1 MKTATLFTNTNTN
14 NTFSTV
20 KPNQTKPNQTKNIFS
35 PFQSNGEKSTTM
47 RYQHQ
52 KQLPTVHKP
61 YIPKPPPKEATKTKT
76 KKKIKKKTKKK
87 IKKKTKIKK
96 QTMEARRL
104 DQYPIDLDLEIF
116 DPYFLPQLEP
126 EYKPIIIDIKKPHQE
141 DNILIPKHT
150 DNLITRLWIKE
161 YELTQCT
168 IRKARLV
175 ELIQSIRSVYKKN
188 NPFFQK

>member
-1 MKTATLFTNTNTN
+1 MER
-14 NTFSTV
+14 
-20 KPNQTKPNQTKNIFS
+20 NQ
-35 PFQSNGEKSTTM
+35 TTM

-61 YIPKPPPKEATKTKT
+61 YIPKPPPKEATKTK
-76 KKKIKKKTKKK
+76 KKIKKKTKTKRK
-87 IKKKTKIKK
+87 NKT

-116 DPYFLPQLEP
+116 DPYFLQNLEP
-126 EYKPIIIDIKKPHQE
+126 EYKPIIIDIQEETYQEEPHQE

-161 YELTQCT
+161 YELSQCT

-175 ELIQSIRSVYKKN
+175 ELIQSIRSMKKTIH
-188 NPFFQK
+188 FFQK

>member
-1 MKTATLFTNTNTN
+1 METN
-14 NTFSTV
+14 
-20 KPNQTKPNQTKNIFS
+20 Q
-35 PFQSNGEKSTTM
+35 TTM

-61 YIPKPPPKEATKTKT
+61 YIPKPPPKEATKKAP
-76 KKKIKKKTKKK
+76 KKKKTKKR
-87 IKKKTKIKK
+87 KTKIKK

-104 DQYPIDLDLEIF
+104 DQYPIDLGLEIF

-126 EYKPIIIDIKKPHQE
+126 EYKPIIIDIKNPHQE

-161 YELTQCT
+161 YELSQCT

-175 ELIQSIRSVYKKN
+175 ELIQSIRSMKN

>member
-1 MKTATLFTNTNTN
+1 METN
-14 NTFSTV
+14 
-20 KPNQTKPNQTKNIFS
+20 Q
-35 PFQSNGEKSTTM
+35 TTM

-52 KQLPTVHKP
+52 KQLPTVHKQ
-61 YIPKPPPKEATKTKT
+61 YIPKPPPPKEATKTKT
-76 KKKIKKKTKKK
+76 KKKIKTKTKT
-87 IKKKTKIKK
+87 KTKIKK

-104 DQYPIDLDLEIF
+104 DQYPIDLELEIF

-126 EYKPIIIDIKKPHQE
+126 EYRPIIIDIKNPHQE

-161 YELTQCT
+161 YELSQCT

-175 ELIQSIRSVYKKN
+175 ELIQSIRSVYKKQQS
-188 NPFFQK
+188 FFSKIK

>member
-1 MKTATLFTNTNTN
+1 MERNK
-14 NTFSTV
+14 
-20 KPNQTKPNQTKNIFS
+20 
-35 PFQSNGEKSTTM
+35 TTM

-61 YIPKPPPKEATKTKT
+61 YIPKPPPKEATKTK
-76 KKKIKKKTKKK
+76 KKIKKKTKRKN
-87 IKKKTKIKK
+87 KT

-126 EYKPIIIDIKKPHQE
+126 EYKPIINIKNPHQE
-141 DNILIPKHT
+141 DNTLIPKHT

-161 YELTQCT
+161 YELSQCT

-175 ELIQSIRSVYKKN
+175 ELIQSIRSVYKKKQFI
-188 NPFFQK
+188 FFKNKIIF

>member
-1 MKTATLFTNTNTN
+1 METN
-14 NTFSTV
+14 
-20 KPNQTKPNQTKNIFS
+20 Q
-35 PFQSNGEKSTTM
+35 TTM

-61 YIPKPPPKEATKTKT
+61 YIPKPPPPKEATKKKTKT
-76 KKKIKKKTKKK
+76 KT
-87 IKKKTKIKK
+87 KTKIKK
-96 QTMEARRL
+96 QTMEARLL

-126 EYKPIIIDIKKPHQE
+126 EYKPIIIDIKNPHQE

-175 ELIQSIRSVYKKN
+175 ELIQSIRSVYKKQQS
-188 NPFFQK
+188 FFFKNKIIF

>member
-1 MKTATLFTNTNTN
+1 MER
-14 NTFSTV
+14 
-20 KPNQTKPNQTKNIFS
+20 NQ
-35 PFQSNGEKSTTM
+35 TTM

-52 KQLPTVHKP
+52 KQLPTVHIP
-61 YIPKPPPKEATKTKT
+61 YIPTPPPKEATNKAPK
-76 KKKIKKKTKKK
+76 KKKIKKKTKTKRK
-87 IKKKTKIKK
+87 IKT

-126 EYKPIIIDIKKPHQE
+126 EYKPIIIDIEEEPHQE

-161 YELTQCT
+161 YEL
-168 IRKARLV
+168 
-175 ELIQSIRSVYKKN
+175 S
-188 NPFFQK
+188 

>member
-1 MKTATLFTNTNTN
+1 
-14 NTFSTV
+14 
-20 KPNQTKPNQTKNIFS
+20 
-35 PFQSNGEKSTTM
+35 M
-47 RYQHQ
+47 RYQHQHQHQHQ

-61 YIPKPPPKEATKTKT
+61 YIPKPPPKEATKTK
-76 KKKIKKKTKKK
+76 KKIKKKTK
-87 IKKKTKIKK
+87 TKRKNKK

-126 EYKPIIIDIKKPHQE
+126 EYKPIIIDIQEETYQEDPLQE
-141 DNILIPKHT
+141 DNPLIPKHT

-161 YELTQCT
+161 YELSQCT

-188 NPFFQK
+188 NSLFSKLN

>member
-1 MKTATLFTNTNTN
+1 
-14 NTFSTV
+14 
-20 KPNQTKPNQTKNIFS
+20 
-35 PFQSNGEKSTTM
+35 M

-61 YIPKPPPKEATKTKT
+61 YIPNPPPKEATK
-76 KKKIKKKTKKK
+76 KKKIKKKTKTKRK
-87 IKKKTKIKK
+87 NKT

-126 EYKPIIIDIKKPHQE
+126 EYKPTIIDIKNPPQE

-175 ELIQSIRSVYKKN
+175 ELIQSIRSVYEKN
-188 NPFFQK
+188 NSFFFKKKIIF

>member
-1 MKTATLFTNTNTN
+1 METN
-14 NTFSTV
+14 
-20 KPNQTKPNQTKNIFS
+20 Q
-35 PFQSNGEKSTTM
+35 TTM

-52 KQLPTVHKP
+52 KQLPTVPKP
-61 YIPKPPPKEATKTKT
+61 YIPEQPPIEPVQKVTPKKN
-76 KKKIKKKTKKK
+76 KKKKVKKKV
-87 IKKKTKIKK
+87 KIKK
-96 QTMEARRL
+96 QTLEARLL

-126 EYKPIIIDIKKPHQE
+126 EYNPIIIDIQEEPYQEEPYQEEPYQEEPHQE
-141 DNILIPKHT
+141 DTIIIPKHT

-161 YELTQCT
+161 YELTQST

-175 ELIQSIRSVYKKN
+175 ELIQSIRSIKNN

>member
-1 MKTATLFTNTNTN
+1 METN
-14 NTFSTV
+14 
-20 KPNQTKPNQTKNIFS
+20 Q
-35 PFQSNGEKSTTM
+35 TTM

-76 KKKIKKKTKKK
+76 KKKTKTKT
-87 IKKKTKIKK
+87 KTKIKN

-126 EYKPIIIDIKKPHQE
+126 EYKPIIIDIKNPHQE

-175 ELIQSIRSVYKKN
+175 ELIQSIRSVYKKQQS
-188 NPFFQK
+188 FFFKNKIIF

>member
-1 MKTATLFTNTNTN
+1 METN
-14 NTFSTV
+14 
-20 KPNQTKPNQTKNIFS
+20 Q
-35 PFQSNGEKSTTM
+35 TTM

-76 KKKIKKKTKKK
+76 KTKKK
-87 IKKKTKIKK
+87 IKKKTKTKRK
-96 QTMEARRL
+96 NKTQTMEARRL

-126 EYKPIIIDIKKPHQE
+126 EYKPIIIDVQEETYQEETYQEEPPQE

-188 NPFFQK
+188 NSLFSKIK

>member
-1 MKTATLFTNTNTN
+1 METN
-14 NTFSTV
+14 
-20 KPNQTKPNQTKNIFS
+20 Q
-35 PFQSNGEKSTTM
+35 TTM

-61 YIPKPPPKEATKTKT
+61 YIPKPPPKEATKTK
-76 KKKIKKKTKKK
+76 KT
-87 IKKKTKIKK
+87 KKTKIKK
-96 QTMEARRL
+96 QSMEARRL

-175 ELIQSIRSVYKKN
+175 ELIQSIRSVYKKQQS
-188 NPFFQK
+188 FFSKIK

>member
-1 MKTATLFTNTNTN
+1 
-14 NTFSTV
+14 
-20 KPNQTKPNQTKNIFS
+20 
-35 PFQSNGEKSTTM
+35 M
-47 RYQHQ
+47 RYQHQHQHQHQ

-61 YIPKPPPKEATKTKT
+61 YIPKPPPKEATKTK
-76 KKKIKKKTKKK
+76 KKIKKKTK
-87 IKKKTKIKK
+87 TKRKNKK

-126 EYKPIIIDIKKPHQE
+126 EYKPIIIDIQEETYQEDPLQE
-141 DNILIPKHT
+141 DNPLIPKHT

-188 NPFFQK
+188 NSLFSKLN

>member
-1 MKTATLFTNTNTN
+1 METN
-14 NTFSTV
+14 
-20 KPNQTKPNQTKNIFS
+20 Q
-35 PFQSNGEKSTTM
+35 TTM

-52 KQLPTVHKP
+52 KQLPTVHKQ
-61 YIPKPPPKEATKTKT
+61 YIPKPPPPKEATKTKT
-76 KKKIKKKTKKK
+76 KKKIKTKTKT
-87 IKKKTKIKK
+87 KTKIKK

-126 EYKPIIIDIKKPHQE
+126 EYRPIIIDIKNPHQE

-161 YELTQCT
+161 YELSQCT

-175 ELIQSIRSVYKKN
+175 ELIQSIRSVYKKQQS
-188 NPFFQK
+188 FFSKIK

>member
-1 MKTATLFTNTNTN
+1 METN
-14 NTFSTV
+14 
-20 KPNQTKPNQTKNIFS
+20 Q
-35 PFQSNGEKSTTM
+35 TTM

-61 YIPKPPPKEATKTKT
+61 YIPKPPPPKEATKKKTKT
-76 KKKIKKKTKKK
+76 KT
-87 IKKKTKIKK
+87 KTKIKK
-96 QTMEARRL
+96 QTMEARLL

-126 EYKPIIIDIKKPHQE
+126 EYKPIIIDIKNPHQE

>member
-1 MKTATLFTNTNTN
+1 METN
-14 NTFSTV
+14 
-20 KPNQTKPNQTKNIFS
+20 Q
-35 PFQSNGEKSTTM
+35 TTM

-52 KQLPTVHKP
+52 KQLPTVHKQ
-61 YIPKPPPKEATKTKT
+61 YIPKPPPPKEATKTKT
-76 KKKIKKKTKKK
+76 KTKKKTKKK
-87 IKKKTKIKK
+87 IKTKTKIKK

-161 YELTQCT
+161 YELSQCT

-175 ELIQSIRSVYKKN
+175 ELIQSIRSVYKKQQS
-188 NPFFQK
+188 FFSKIK

>member
-1 MKTATLFTNTNTN
+1 
-14 NTFSTV
+14 
-20 KPNQTKPNQTKNIFS
+20 
-35 PFQSNGEKSTTM
+35 M

-61 YIPKPPPKEATKTKT
+61 YIPNPPPKEATKNAPK
-76 KKKIKKKTKKK
+76 KKKIKKK
-87 IKKKTKIKK
+87 IKKALKK

-116 DPYFLPQLEP
+116 DPYFIPQLEP
-126 EYKPIIIDIKKPHQE
+126 EYKPIIIDIQEEPHQE
-141 DNILIPKHT
+141 EPYQEDNTLIPKHT

-161 YELTQCT
+161 YELSQCT

-175 ELIQSIRSVYKKN
+175 ELIQSIRSMKKTI
-188 NPFFQK
+188 PFFSKIN